1 MTKDS
6 PMDPSNLPP
15 VSIQEYL
22 ALRDGYYRRLLN
34 LNAQIRHDRKQKL
47 STKELNEKRKLINKH
62 YNLLDVHKDTPGSA
76 QSVQLYHELL
86 RIYKN
91 E

>member
-1 MTKDS
+1 
-6 PMDPSNLPP
+6 MDPSTLPS

-22 ALRDGYYRRLLN
+22 ALRNGYYRRLLN
-34 LNAQIRHDRKQKL
+34 LNTQIRHDRKHKL
-47 STKELNEKRKLINKH
+47 STKELNEKRKLVNKH

>member
-1 MTKDS
+1 M
-6 PMDPSNLPP
+6 PNPVLPS

-22 ALRDGYYRRLLN
+22 ALRNGYYRRLLN
-34 LNAQIRHDRKQKL
+34 LNNQIRLNRKQKL
-47 STKELNEKRKLINKH
+47 STKELNEKRKLVNKH
-62 YNLLDVHKDTPGSA
+62 HNLLDVHKDTPDSA
-76 QSVQLYHELL
+76 RSVQLYHELL